1 MPVTSF
7 PEYAREIENVLNAA
21 ASAGEAA
28 LVSVRID
35 QRSALRGFV
44 AGLLLFN
51 DASELNFREFVDTAL
66 TEPRLMYAYHYQ
78 DANNDLIFRY
88 DNAAHRPPLSQAE
101 HKHTPTDVTASPAP
115 TLAQVVDEILGKM
128 ERSTIPDH

>member
-35 QRSALRGFV
+35 QRSALRGFI

-51 DASELNFREFVDTAL
+51 DASELNFREFVDT
-66 TEPRLMYAYHYQ
+66 TQNP
-78 DANNDLIFRY
+78 
-88 DNAAHRPPLSQAE
+88 
-101 HKHTPTDVTASPAP
+101 
-115 TLAQVVDEILGKM
+115 
-128 ERSTIPDH
+128 